1 LVEIVN
7 SLLEDAGSDEQL
19 FGIYG
24 GNDGRVIF
32 LTPEMHRLLRE
43 NSDIFDE
50 RWMPVTAAE
59 LR

>member
-1 LVEIVN
+1 
-7 SLLEDAGSDEQL
+7 LLEDAGSDEQL